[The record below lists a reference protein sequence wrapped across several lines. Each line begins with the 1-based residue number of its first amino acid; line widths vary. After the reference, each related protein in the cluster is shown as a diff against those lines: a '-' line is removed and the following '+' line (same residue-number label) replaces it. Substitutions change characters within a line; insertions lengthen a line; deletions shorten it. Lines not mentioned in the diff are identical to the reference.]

1 MTPLQL
7 VDLIR
12 SIAWA
17 VTHPRQALHR
27 GAVILGGCAV
37 GCLAMV
43 AVFVLAIPIGSFL
56 ALQEAQ
62 SRSFGTGVLVVAALV
77 GAIAIGVYLRRLP
90 ERWRWRDEPAAT
102 GSAEP
107 AATGSVE
114 SAAGQGR
121 PRRSGRKS
129 RPSLA
134 ELDARLARRPP
145 RADDE

>member
-102 GSAEP
+102 GS
-107 AATGSVE
+107 VE